1 MFARVTTV
9 DVQPSNADQ
18 LSNIYQANVLP
29 VIKAQQG
36 NQGVYLLVDRAT
48 GHGISI
54 TLWDSLANAQA
65 YESSGSY
72 REQVAKV
79 AQFFTSAPSLATYD
93 VTAHT

>member
-18 LSNIYQANVLP
+18 VSSIYQSNIVP
-29 VIKAQQG
+29 TIKAQQG

>member
-18 LSNIYQANVLP
+18 LSSLYEANVLP

-54 TLWDSLANAQA
+54 TLWDNQANAQA
-65 YESSGSY
+65 YESNGTY

-79 AQFFTSAPSLATYD
+79 AQFFTSPPSLATYE
-93 VTAHT
+93 VTSHS